1 MEDKL
6 KKRDYDSPK
15 AELIKFDSL
24 DVIATSDPKFG
35 SDVEDSGWTS

>member
-1 MEDKL
+1 M

-15 AELIKFDSL
+15 VELIRFSAL
-24 DVIATSDPKFG
+24 DVIATSGPEFG